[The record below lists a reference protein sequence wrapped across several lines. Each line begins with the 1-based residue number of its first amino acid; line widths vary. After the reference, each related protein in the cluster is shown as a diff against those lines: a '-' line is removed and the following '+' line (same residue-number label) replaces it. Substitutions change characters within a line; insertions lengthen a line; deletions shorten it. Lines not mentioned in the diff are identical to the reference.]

1 MELYA
6 SQNAARRGYSARYI
20 PDPEGIAPTNVILD
34 IARDS
39 WDSGDPFGCASEL
52 LYAIHRLWNDYQSPS
67 MGTSPIDAWDDGS
80 EIPLYEDFTDAI
92 QRHGLKMADTEGMI
106 QHAARVAQRL
116 YDATVSAGRAY

>member
-34 IARDS
+34 LARDS

-52 LYAIHRLWNDYQSPS
+52 LYALHRLWNDYQSPS

-92 QRHGLKMADTEGMI
+92 QSQGIRIADTEGMI

-116 YDATVSAGRAY
+116 YDGAVSAGRDY